1 MDSLIVTMDWKEILV
16 IVFAGMMA
24 GILTPV
30 VMRWL
35 SKKGIFKGNQ
45 KKTTVERLKK

>member
-1 MDSLIVTMDWKEILV
+1 MDWKQVLV
-16 IVFAGMMA
+16 IVFAALMA

-35 SKKGIFKGNQ
+35 SKKGIIKGDK
-45 KKTTVERLKK
+45 KKTTDDN